1 MNEIAL
7 VVADTTI
14 RRDEHGRYC
23 LNDLHRAAGEQ
34 PRHRPHYWMDSVKTR
49 ELIAEVEIAGI
60 PAIQSKQGLGTFVI
74 KPLVYAYAMWISAAF
89 HLKVIEAYDA
99 LVSAPPAPAFR
110 IPQTL
115 PEALRL
121 AAEALEG
128 QAIAE
133 AKVAELEPKAMFHDE
148 VTGSVND
155 QTIAAV
161 AKVLGTGEIRLFRW
175 LREEHILMANNLPFQ
190 QHIDAGRFHVIER
203 TWRDQN
209 NEPRISTKTMVTGKG
224 VVYLQKRWTERAG
237 EPA

>member
-1 MNEIAL
+1 MTDLAL

-14 RRDEHGRYC
+14 RRDEYGRYC

-34 PRHRPHYWMDSVKTR
+34 PRHRPNYWLESVATR
-49 ELIAEVEIAGI
+49 ELVDELQITGN
-60 PAIQSKQGLGTFVI
+60 PAIQAKQGVGTFAV

-89 HLKVIEAYDA
+89 TLKVIEAYDA
-99 LVSAPPAPAFR
+99 LVSCPAAPVFR

-133 AKVAELEPKAMFHDE
+133 AKVAELAPKAQFHDE
-148 VTGSVND
+148 VTEAVND
-155 QTIAAV
+155 QPIAAV
-161 AKVLGTGEIRLFRW
+161 AKVLGTGEIRMFRW
-175 LREEHILMANNLPFQ
+175 LRDERILMANNLPYQ
-190 QHIDAGRFHVIER
+190 LHIDAGRFHVVER
-203 TWRDQN
+203 TWRDHN
-209 NEPRISTKTMVTGKG
+209 DEPRVSAKTMVTGKG
-224 VVYLQKRWTERAG
+224 LVYLQKRWSERVG